1 MLNLDHAYDL
11 YPSPRMVATA
21 EEIIPVLPPRSVK
34 FLLHKIV
41 LEYNRYRLFIGPC
54 TVRRGTSLRHS
65 KPWHPTRE
73 TQAHIERN
81 LEQRTRRRR

>member
-41 LEYNRYRLFIGPC
+41 LGYNRYSLFIGPC
-54 TVRRGTSLRHS
+54 TVRWGTSLRDS

-81 LEQRTRRRR
+81 LKQRTR

>member
-1 MLNLDHAYDL
+1 MLNLDHAYAL

-41 LEYNRYRLFIGPC
+41 LGYNRYSLFIGPC

-73 TQAHIERN
+73 TQADIERN
-81 LEQRTRRRR
+81 LEQRSRKR